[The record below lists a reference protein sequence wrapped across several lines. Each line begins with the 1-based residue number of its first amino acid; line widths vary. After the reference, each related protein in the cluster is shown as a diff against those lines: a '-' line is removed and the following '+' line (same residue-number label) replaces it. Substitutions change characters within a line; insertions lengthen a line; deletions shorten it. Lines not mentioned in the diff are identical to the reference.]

1 VAAFVPDETTFRSIR
16 RCNGRSG
23 IVQQLVWLV
32 RAEPHQPRLS
42 DQRAQHLSHAQAD
55 LLRRPR
61 VTGQDRECHREP
73 AALCGEDLRSVLH
86 AARLCFH
93 TIGVT
98 PLETGRGEPRHRR
111 HQGRTDESNMACS
124 DRRPCLAHSVRTLL
138 RSRVEPGGRPTRNG
152 QAERTSSSSSTEASK
167 SWSRPYVSI
176 SKAWGTSSHRSS
188 STSE

>member
-1 VAAFVPDETTFRSIR
+1 MAAFVPDETTFRSIR

-23 IVQQLVWLV
+23 IVRQLVWLV

-42 DQRAQHLSHAQAD
+42 DQQAQHLSYAQAD

-61 VTGQDRECHREP
+61 VTGQDREMPPRACC
-73 AALCGEDLRSVLH
+73 ALREDLRSVLH
-86 AARLCFH
+86 TARLCFH
-93 TIGVT
+93 AIGVT

-111 HQGRTDESNMACS
+111 HQDRTDENNMACS
-124 DRRPCLAHSVRTLL
+124 DRRPCLVHSVRTLL
-138 RSRVEPGGRPTRNG
+138 RSRVEQGGRPTRNG